1 MSQKP
6 YSYHNFILPFTY
18 SGDLLKGIENWT
30 EEDVISGD
38 KRLDYNTLN
47 YFYPSAQKIIFN
59 KSIVVNS
66 IVVNYKYKFGDAE
79 ETKKAKYIYSIS
91 TGKEEYKLEIDN
103 IRLKLY
109 KSYEIGILIFETKY
123 FPDDE
128 LSYTEKFNNVLNIN
142 QYGRRIKP
150 PFFAWEDKGKYVCP
164 EAPLDISIIKKNIYN
179 VDVKEKQEYLVEK
192 NDLEKDNVF
201 KISAVINWLFGGG
214 LNQVDFKPVIDDRMF
229 VMSLI
234 RSYEYSKKIEN
245 AYKNKN
251 VYNDYFKKIGL
262 YNYVFVDK
270 AGDCSCQ
277 DDYMYENI
285 MKKSVYSR
293 WVNYGTFYGVSHH
306 SFVGII
312 DEDEGIDYIKDHFST
327 MYKEIV
333 IMVLV
338 QRTILISYNDATTK
352 LSENFEKSSSKLKK
366 NIETFNSISDLQK
379 KYVIFNNQF
388 MNIEPTAQEQGIELY
403 NMIRSALYVNEEKS
417 EFENQLSQLHGYAD
431 YLNKM
436 NIEKVVRVISF
447 VGLLGICIQIGC
459 DVIDEKGFN
468 LSEYCISK
476 VKLVSFSAYCLI
488 LLIIAIYLFGELSK
502 SKKSKSKK
510 SKSKNKK
517 SKKGE
522 EKIKKGRRKKE
533 KIKNK

>member
-18 SGDLLKGIENWT
+18 SGDLLKGKENWT

-47 YFYPSAQKIIFN
+47 YFYPSAQKVIFD
-59 KSIVVNS
+59 KS
-66 IVVNYKYKFGDAE
+66 IVVNYKYKFEDAE
-79 ETKKAKYIYSIS
+79 EIKYTYNIS
-91 TGKEEYKLEIDN
+91 TSEKEYELEIDN

-109 KSYEIGILIFETKY
+109 ASNKIGILIFETKY
-123 FPDDE
+123 FPDNK
-128 LSYTEKFNNVLNIN
+128 LTYTEKFNNVLNIN
-142 QYGRRIKP
+142 QYGRRIKH
-150 PFFAWEDKGKYVCP
+150 PFFALGNSGEHVCT
-164 EAPLDISIIKKNIYN
+164 EAPLDISIIKKNPYHKY
-179 VDVKEKQEYLVEK
+179 VKGKQDYSVEK
-192 NDLEKDNVF
+192 NDFEKDNVF

-214 LNQVDFKPVIDDRMF
+214 LNQDNFKPAIDDRMF
-229 VMSLI
+229 VMSLV
-234 RSYEYSKKIEN
+234 RSSDYSKKIKN

-251 VYNDYFKKIGL
+251 VYKDYFKKIGL

-270 AGDCSCQ
+270 ADNCSCQ

-436 NIEKVVRVISF
+436 NIEEVVRVISL
-447 VGLLGICIQIGC
+447 VGLLGIFIQIGC
-459 DVIDEKGFN
+459 DVIDEKGLN
-468 LSEYCISK
+468 LSEYYIFN
-476 VKLVSFSAYCLI
+476 VKFALFGAYCFI
-488 LLIIAIYLFGELSK
+488 LLIIAIYLFCKFSK
-502 SKKSKSKK
+502 SKKR
-510 SKSKNKK
+510 K

-522 EKIKKGRRKKE
+522 EKKKKS
-533 KIKNK
+533 KNN

>member
-1 MSQKP
+1 MMSQKP

-30 EEDVISGD
+30 EEELISGD
-38 KRLDYNTLN
+38 ERLDYNNLN

-59 KSIVVNS
+59 KPIVF
-66 IVVNYKYKFGDAE
+66 NYKYKFGDAKGTE
-79 ETKKAKYIYSIS
+79 DAKYIYSIS

-109 KSYEIGILIFETKY
+109 KSYGIGILIFETKY
-123 FPDDE
+123 FPDDK

-150 PFFAWEDKGKYVCP
+150 PFFSWEDNGKYVCP
-164 EAPLDISIIKKNIYN
+164 EAPLEISIKKEN
-179 VDVKEKQEYLVEK
+179 VDSELIKQYYSVKKDEFK
-192 NDLEKDNVF
+192 KDNVF

-234 RSYEYSKKIEN
+234 RSYEYSKKVEN

-262 YNYVFVDK
+262 YNYIFVDK
-270 AGDCSCQ
+270 ADSCSCQ

-436 NIEKVVRVISF
+436 NIEEVVRVISL
-447 VGLLGICIQIGC
+447 VGLLGIFIQIGC
-459 DVIDEKGFN
+459 DVIDEKGLN
-468 LSEYCISK
+468 LSEYCIFN
-476 VKLVSFSAYCLI
+476 VKLVLFITYFSI
-488 LLIIAIYLFGELSK
+488 LFIIAIYLFCKFSK
-502 SKKSKSKK
+502 SKKR
-510 SKSKNKK
+510 K

-522 EKIKKGRRKKE
+522 EKIK
-533 KIKNK
+533 NK